1 MRPTGRLK
9 PSREIHPIW
18 IISRK
23 KDAED
28 GRENNRQCD
37 DETYRK
43 VDISK

>member
-1 MRPTGRLK
+1 MDSTGRLK

-18 IISRK
+18 IIGRK

-28 GRENNRQCD
+28 SRENNRQRE
-37 DETYRK
+37 DETNRK

>member
-1 MRPTGRLK
+1 MRSTGRLK

-28 GRENNRQCD
+28 SREDNRQGD
-37 DETYRK
+37 DETNCK
-43 VDISK
+43 IDISK